1 MAGVERMHEVRG
13 DTVGAFEVAHMRS
26 IIVAVV
32 ATVAIIGA
40 AQAQDLAAKRVAPEI
55 GSAGYSIAA
64 EERRHAA
71 YPRRPPSQ
79 QSQDDLAAKR
89 VAPEIGSAGYS
100 IAAEERRHA
109 AYPRRRSHCRPPQY
123 VTDGSERRRS
133 RRCKLPVA
141 GALPEA
147 ASAYITDGWHLV
159 TTKTLDA

>member
-1 MAGVERMHEVRG
+1 
-13 DTVGAFEVAHMRS
+13 MRS

-55 GSAGYSIAA
+55 STAGYSIAA

-71 YPRRPPSQ
+71 SPRRSPSR
-79 QSQDDLAAKR
+79 QSQDLAAKR

-109 AYPRRRSHCRPPQY
+109 AYPRRH
-123 VTDGSERRRS
+123 
-133 RRCKLPVA
+133 
-141 GALPEA
+141 
-147 ASAYITDGWHLV
+147 
-159 TTKTLDA
+159 